1 MGIPGLFLTGL
12 TGIGHRIILQ
22 KTALTRNDLQ
32 TSGYQL
38 FPDHG
43 HFTAAY
49 ITNEFFLRQG
59 DKDLLYRKTGS
70 QLVHRPLR
78 LAGMCRHEDRFF
90 RRLRRL
96 WILLRFCFIE
106 NTDLIR
112 HDIVLLLAGR
122 TEAGTLRVE
131 QEFIHS
137 LELLAQIP
145 VFLFQCIVLCLQLR
159 KSGSVIGCR
168 RICSAHLTP
177 PPFLSFLG
185 YIVP

>member
-1 MGIPGLFLTGL
+1 
-12 TGIGHRIILQ
+12 
-22 KTALTRNDLQ
+22 
-32 TSGYQL
+32 
-38 FPDHG
+38 
-43 HFTAAY
+43 
-49 ITNEFFLRQG
+49 
-59 DKDLLYRKTGS
+59 
-70 QLVHRPLR
+70 
-78 LAGMCRHEDRFF
+78 MCRHEDRFF

-145 VFLFQCIVLCLQLR
+145 VFPFSVHRSLPAAAKKRQCYWLQKDLFC
-159 KSGSVIGCR
+159 
-168 RICSAHLTP
+168 
-177 PPFLSFLG
+177 PFNTTAFSLISWL
-185 YIVP
+185 YCTMK

>member
-1 MGIPGLFLTGL
+1 M
-12 TGIGHRIILQ
+12 
-22 KTALTRNDLQ
+22 KTAPTVLVTKWLMAQ
-32 TSGYQL
+32 TSSVQSIVARGWL
-38 FPDHG
+38 
-43 HFTAAY
+43 
-49 ITNEFFLRQG
+49 
-59 DKDLLYRKTGS
+59 KDFLYRKTGS

-137 LELLAQIP
+137 LELLAHIRIAASHI
-145 VFLFQCIVLCLQLR
+145 VFLYPTQVYHVCCSER
-159 KSGSVIGCR
+159 RTAATASMSTCPGSTML
-168 RICSAHLTP
+168 AP
-177 PPFLSFLG
+177 
-185 YIVP
+185 